1 MHILTPHHIKTHSLS
16 FHTQIGFTILHALL
30 DLSFETRNFDRPRPQ
45 KKKKNQKKLKMQL
58 QVNLVV
64 QVGQNSPHYK
74 ISNHSNKSFD
84 KEKYQTKKEKEKES

>member
-1 MHILTPHHIKTHSLS
+1 MPCWIFPLK
-16 FHTQIGFTILHALL
+16 Q
-30 DLSFETRNFDRPRPQ
+30 ETLIDPAPK

>member
-1 MHILTPHHIKTHSLS
+1 MPCWIFPLK
-16 FHTQIGFTILHALL
+16 Q
-30 DLSFETRNFDRPRPQ
+30 ETLIDPAP
-45 KKKKNQKKLKMQL
+45 KKKKNQKKLNMQL

>member
-30 DLSFETRNFDRPRPQ
+30 DLSFETRNFDRPRQ
-45 KKKKNQKKLKMQL
+45 KKKKKKKNQKKLKMQL

-74 ISNHSNKSFD
+74 ISNHSNISFD
-84 KEKYQTKKEKEKES
+84 KEKYQTKKEK